1 MSQRLHHILSN
12 LQQAILVL
20 TNSEAFQDEKTWE
33 RIFEGIQESYT
44 MQEEKDLY
52 LAIKQGEFVAVVGK
66 LQSRVPVCD
75 RRLKITRFGEEFCPP
90 PKGVS

>member
-20 TNSEAFQDEKTWE
+20 SNAEAFQDEKTWDG
-33 RIFEGIQESYT
+33 IFAGIEESYT

-52 LAIKQGEFVAVVGK
+52 IAIKQGEGFESAVQNLIAK
-66 LQSRVPVCD
+66 TKAKDAIQPDIEL
-75 RRLKITRFGEEFCPP
+75 F
-90 PKGVS
+90 